1 MMFIKDWEI
10 WLNYKSTIEKIS
22 KNDKISRLD
31 FNPKLLPKPNIKSHF
46 VHQSFEN
53 KKVNTFNKSE
63 IKKFKSERFID
74 LHGYTREID
83 NVLENFCISCIL
95 KNFKFVT
102 VITGKGSGIV
112 REATEKWLV
121 QHPEF
126 IIAFIGIK
134 DTMQQIGAYA
144 VKLRT
149 KKHT

>member
-10 WLNYKSTIEKIS
+10 WLNYKNTIEKIS

-31 FNPKLLPKPNIKSHF
+31 FKPKLLPKPNIKPHF
-46 VHQSFEN
+46 VPQSFKN
-53 KKVNTFNKSE
+53 KKVNNFNKSE

-112 REATEKWLV
+112 REATKEWLT

-134 DTMQQIGAYA
+134 DTMQQTGAYA

-149 KKHT
+149 KIHT